1 MHEDA
6 ARKKWTINFALAQ
19 NLHARV
25 LPPIEVG
32 CRHGVIA
39 MPPLMTTCGSLAA
52 HRDRVDCKNCF
63 AQRRECARSRAE
75 RYHLLALAVAFVVQL

>member
-1 MHEDA
+1 MSDEDA
-6 ARKKWTINFALAQ
+6 LKTQPAKTWTINFALAQ

-32 CRHGVIA
+32 CHDGVVVMPPVMTTWQRIA
-39 MPPLMTTCGSLAA
+39 MLWT
-52 HRDRVDCKNCF
+52 DF
-63 AQRRECARSRAE
+63 AQRRECARSRAG

>member
-1 MHEDA
+1 MSNEDA
-6 ARKKWTINFALAQ
+6 LRTQPAIKSGRSIALAQ

-32 CRHGVIA
+32 CHDGVMTTWQRIA
-39 MPPLMTTCGSLAA
+39 MLWT
-52 HRDRVDCKNCF
+52 DF
-63 AQRRECARSRAE
+63 AQRRECARSRAG